1 MTSGRLKVMNSAAA
15 FRSLHVPGTPLV
27 LANAWDAVGARIAA
41 ASGAPAV
48 ATTSAGVCWAV
59 GAPDGGVLARDEAL
73 GQLARIVR
81 AVAVP
86 VTADIESGFGDTPA
100 EVADTIRAVLAIGA
114 VGVNIEDRVRG
125 GAHPLREV
133 DDQCER
139 LAAAKQAGGDGLF
152 VNVRVDTFLAGA
164 GGLAETVERAKAYVA
179 AGADGVFV
187 PGTADPHTIGALV
200 AAIPAPVNILAGPG
214 SPTVAQLAGL
224 GVARISLGSSVAEA
238 AYAVVMRAARE
249 ALETGTYTALADK
262 ADYGTLNDLM
272 R

>member
-1 MTSGRLKVMNSAAA
+1 MNSAAV

-27 LANAWDAVGARIAA
+27 LANAWDAASARIVA

-73 GQLARIVR
+73 GQLSRIVR
-81 AVAVP
+81 SVTVP
-86 VTADIESGFGDTPA
+86 VTADIESGFGATPD

-114 VGVNIEDRVRG
+114 VGVNIEDRVRD
-125 GAHPLREV
+125 GAHPLRDI

-139 LAAAKQAGGDGLF
+139 LAAAKRAGGDGLF
-152 VNVRVDTFLAGA
+152 VNVRVDTFLVQA
-164 GGLAETVERAKAYVA
+164 GGVVETIKRAKAYVA

-187 PGTADPHTIGALV
+187 PGVTDPHTIGGLV

-214 SPTVAQLAGL
+214 SPTVARLAAL
-224 GVARISLGSSVAEA
+224 GVARVSLGSSVAEA
-238 AYAVVMRAARE
+238 AFAVAMRAAKE
-249 ALETGTYTALADK
+249 ALESGTYDALANK
-262 ADYGTLNDLM
+262 ADYGTLNALM
-272 R
+272 G